1 MFFTDQYIYKIMLSN
16 LRNFAKTK
24 IASVFIVIIIIP
36 FVFWGMGSVFNSGN
50 TNNIAKINNT
60 NISTQDFMSYLNNS
74 GISQDVI
81 KKNIERNII
90 NELLSGLVSK
100 TILDLEIENLEI
112 FFSDN
117 LLKEKIKKNK
127 NFIDSDGKFK
137 RTAYEKFLLE
147 NNLSAPAYEIRLK
160 KNIQQKQLF
169 DYIGAGTV
177 SPNFMVEKTLKD
189 QNRLLTV
196 DYIMLDNLYKKSTEF
211 NDSEIKNF
219 LDKNNEILK
228 QDYIDFSYIQ
238 ITPKNLIGI
247 DDFNENFFN
256 KIDEI
261 ENKISKNISFTDIV
275 KELDLKPIKIKNFT
289 SSSTSNELK
298 SNIFNL
304 RENKIDIIEDK
315 DSFIL
320 YNIDNIVIKNPDIKN
335 LDTKNKIVDLLLK
348 EDEKELNEKL
358 FKEINEK
365 TFNRSSFEK
374 LGQKF
379 IKNIKLKSIND
390 NNLFE
395 INSLK
400 IMYSLPKN
408 SFSLVSDNFGKI
420 YLIQIKDFKL
430 NKKINK
436 KEEMLKIKKIENS
449 NERNRILKS
458 YDFLLN
464 DKYSVTLNQKTINR
478 VNNYF
483 Q

>member
-1 MFFTDQYIYKIMLSN
+1 MLSN

-50 TNNIAKINNT
+50 TNNVAKINNT
-60 NISTQDFMSYLNNS
+60 NISTQDFMNYLNNS
-74 GISQDVI
+74 GISEDII

-100 TILDLEIENLEI
+100 TILDLEIKNLDI
-112 FFSDN
+112 FFSDS
-117 LLKEKIKKNK
+117 LLKEKIKRNK
-127 NFIDSDGKFK
+127 NFADPDGKFK
-137 RTAYEKFLLE
+137 RVAYEKFLLE

-169 DYIGAGTV
+169 DYIGAGTI
-177 SPNFMVEKTLKD
+177 SPKFMIKKTLED

-196 DYIMLDNLYKKSTEF
+196 DYIMLDNLYKKNTEF

-219 LDKNNEILK
+219 LNENSEKLK
-228 QDYIDFSYIQ
+228 QDYIDFSYIK

-261 ENKISKNISFTDIV
+261 ENKISKNITFTDIA
-275 KELDLKPIKIKNFT
+275 KELNLKPIKIKNFT
-289 SSSTSNELK
+289 NSPASNELE

-304 RENKIDIIEDK
+304 RENKIDIIENK

-320 YNIDNIVIKNPDIKN
+320 YNIDNIDNKNPDLKD
-335 LDTKNKIVDLLLK
+335 LATKNKIINLLSK
-348 EDEKELNEKL
+348 ENKKKLNEKL

-365 TFNRSSFEK
+365 TFKRSSFEK

-379 IKNIKLKSIND
+379 IKNIKLTSIND

-400 IMYSLPKN
+400 IMYSLSKN

-420 YLIQIKDFKL
+420 YLIQIKDYRV
-430 NKKINK
+430 NEKINK

-464 DKYSVTLNQKTINR
+464 DKYNVTLNQKTINR